1 MSAQPQ
7 NKQRGIALITALLIV
22 ALATLAAV
30 AMASRQQLDIRR
42 SANLLNGAQALQFA
56 LGVEGWAQQVLTRA
70 KRKSNTVHL
79 HQDWATQLPPMEVEG
94 GQIAGRLE
102 DLQGRFNLNR
112 LVKNDGKPDPVAIAQ
127 FQRLI
132 VQAEGPPELAY
143 AVLDWIDAN
152 IDTDINGGA
161 EDTAYALFT
170 PPYRTAN
177 APMDHPSELLQVKG
191 MTAALYRKL
200 APYLSALP
208 TAAITNVNTAP
219 EPVLMCLMDGLTAS
233 AAKELV
239 AIRGRRAFATVDAF
253 VQQLAKA
260 GVSAEDIGAFTKT
273 SVGVGSSYFLLHA
286 ETRFGAGRTRLYSV
300 ITRGVDGKARVVS
313 RSLGVY

>member
-1 MSAQPQ
+1 MSPRLPH
-7 NKQRGIALITALLIV
+7 QRGIALITALLIV

-56 LGVEGWAQQVLTRA
+56 LGVESWAQQVLTRQ
-70 KRKSNTVHL
+70 KRKSNVVHL
-79 HQDWATQLPPMEVEG
+79 NQDWATQLPPMEVEG
-94 GQIAGRLE
+94 GQIAGQLV

-112 LVKNDGKPDPVAIAQ
+112 LLRPDGQPDNVAIEQ

-132 VQAEGPPELAY
+132 TQAEGPPELAY
-143 AVLDWIDAN
+143 AVLDWIDSN
-152 IDTDINGGA
+152 IDADIRGGA
-161 EDTAYALFT
+161 EDTAYALGT
-170 PPYRTAN
+170 PPYRSAN
-177 APMDHPSELLQVKG
+177 APMNHPSELLQVKG

-200 APYLSALP
+200 APYLTALP
-208 TAAITNVNTAP
+208 SSAITNVNTAP
-219 EPVLMCLMDGLTAS
+219 EAVLMCLMDGLSAN

-239 AIRGRRAFATVDAF
+239 TIRGLRAFATVDAF
-253 VQQLAKA
+253 VQQLSKA
-260 GVSAEDIGAFTKT
+260 GVSADDIGAFNKT
-273 SVGVGSSYFLLHA
+273 SVGVNSSYFLLHA

-300 ITRGVDGKARVVS
+300 ITRGVDGKSKVIT